1 MEQPALFALHDVTLE
16 RAGRPILSNVSW
28 SVANGEYWALLGR
41 NGSGKSTLLQLAIG
55 RLWPNSGSIE
65 RQGCPRIDLPLFWR
79 RVGWITDDFASW
91 IPPTERALETV
102 LSGRF
107 AQFGLKQF
115 HDAAPTATDWE
126 QAESALIAAGCG
138 ELRDRP
144 FGVLSHGERRKVLVA
159 RARVAQALCLV
170 LDEPCDGMD
179 PGSREQFLRWLGEY
193 LRGPAHP
200 GRAAVIL
207 VTHHIEE
214 ILPEF
219 GLTLI
224 LRDGRIMACGA
235 TAELL
240 TAETIEQLY
249 GSRLNR
255 LERHAGRVWPIW
267 DGSIVSGRP

>member
-1 MEQPALFALHDVTLE
+1 MIDPSPLFALHEVTLE
-16 RAGRPILSNVSW
+16 RSGRPILSRITW
-28 SVANGEYWALLGR
+28 SVALGDYWALLGR

-55 RLWPNSGSIE
+55 RLWPTSGAVE
-65 RQGCPRIDLPLFWR
+65 RHGRERIDLPSFWR
-79 RVGWITDDFASW
+79 RIGWITDDFASW
-91 IPPTERALETV
+91 IPPTERSLETV

-115 HDAAPTATDWE
+115 HDDSPTPSDWE
-126 QAESALIAAGCG
+126 RAEAALVAVGCG

-159 RARVAQALCLV
+159 RARVAEALCLV

-179 PGSREQFLRWLGEY
+179 PGAREQFLRWLGEY
-193 LRGPAHP
+193 LRGPCHP
-200 GRAAVIL
+200 ARAAVIL

-219 GLTLI
+219 TRTLI
-224 LRDGRIMACGA
+224 LRDGRIMACGP
-235 TAELL
+235 TEELL
-240 TAETIEQLY
+240 APETIEQLY
-249 GSRLNR
+249 GVRLKR

-267 DGSIVSGRP
+267 D